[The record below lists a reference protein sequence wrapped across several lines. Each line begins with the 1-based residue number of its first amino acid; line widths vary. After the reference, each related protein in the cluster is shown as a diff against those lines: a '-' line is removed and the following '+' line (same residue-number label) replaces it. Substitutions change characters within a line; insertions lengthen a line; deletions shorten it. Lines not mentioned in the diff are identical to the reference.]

1 MYYRACVWNRCRCA
15 YCPYTEP
22 CRWSMRKHFRTRH
35 AGIEV
40 ALTDLRDPEKDRRVE
55 QLVEECA
62 IPLKDVSENEL
73 LAVSWKQRST
83 SPKSNVVNRL
93 TTFAAIRTSSSS
105 VSKMTS
111 SADTSPMSSARPVT
125 SSGTSLRLHR
135 CTQCSY
141 TTSNLKLLRG
151 HLVKHG
157 PYRLQCAYCDYR
169 GHYPSRIYK
178 HIRRHHRGC
187 AFRVVKVNEV
197 NDDFVPLPPP
207 VPAAV
212 VEPDALKLHK
222 RARPLPGNPSTDHCC

>member
-1 MYYRACVWNRCRCA
+1 
-15 YCPYTEP
+15 
-22 CRWSMRKHFRTRH
+22 MRKHFRTRH

-62 IPLKDVSENEL
+62 IPLKDTSDNEL
-73 LAVSWKQRST
+73 LAWKPLVTSAQSGVVS
-83 SPKSNVVNRL
+83 RL
-93 TTFAAIRTSSSS
+93 TTFATIRPSNFDENMLDKATSKSIS
-105 VSKMTS
+105 
-111 SADTSPMSSARPVT
+111 

-135 CTQCSY
+135 CTHCSY

-178 HIRRHHRGC
+178 HIRRHHRGN
-187 AFRVVKVNEV
+187 AFRVVKVS
-197 NDDFVPLPPP
+197 DDSLPAPP
-207 VPAAV
+207 ATS
-212 VEPDALKLHK
+212 VEPEALKQHK
-222 RARPLPGNPSTDHCC
+222 RARPVPGK